1 MIEELIYEMIQ
12 INAGDN
18 RRINHALKVFGIA
31 SCIARRERFDES
43 VILTTEAAAVLHDIA
58 IRYCEKTYGSCV
70 GPLQEKEGPGIAR
83 PILEKY
89 TKDDKLIDR
98 VLYIIAHHHTYDNVS
113 ELDYQAV
120 IEADFIVNAE
130 EGDISKTAFN
140 TVINKYF
147 KTGTGLGIARNIA
160 SGLASGL

>member
-18 RRINHALKVFGIA
+18 KRINHALKVFGMT
-31 SCIARRERFDES
+31 SCIARREGSDES
-43 VILTTEAAAVLHDIA
+43 VILTAEAAAVLHDIA
-58 IRYCEKTYGSCV
+58 IRYCEEAYGSCT
-70 GPLQEKEGPGIAR
+70 GPLQEKEGPKIAR

-89 TKDDKLIDR
+89 TKDSKFIDR

-113 ELDYQAV
+113 GLDYQAV

-140 TVINKYF
+140 TVIDKYF
-147 KTGTGLGIARNIA
+147 KTRTGADIARTVA
-160 SGLASGL
+160 SGL